1 MECPPVCNRWVGQ
14 SNRYQSKSINNI
26 GKRWYRTLQL
36 SINFHQ
42 LLNRNRKVI
51 NSYQSMEIN
60 VISRQ
65 FYVTNDWSPIGQCH
79 NQHRLVSIDQL
90 VFQWSIFINCVCWA
104 INQSEIFVFYGYTG
118 LVQMMHQSS
127 PTPYTHYSKMATM
140 WDELGRVTWKQ
151 GNKGQLCISCC
162 VYLCMMEWLFLK
174 IVVCWLK
181 TALKSCGII
190 APSHTSK
197 HDRICIVG
205 PCCLAFMLLSP
216 AHPVR

>member
-1 MECPPVCNRWVGQ
+1 MNWSVKIDINGNQ
-14 SNRYQSKSINNI
+14 SII
-26 GKRWYRTLQL
+26 LE
-36 SINFHQ
+36 IDE
-42 LLNRNRKVI
+42 
-51 NSYQSMEIN
+51 QSM
-60 VISRQ
+60 RQ
-65 FYVTNDWSPIGQCH
+65 GSVTFHRFSSIIERKRKSNQYLPIYGNQCNKQTVLCDYRLITNIGQCH
-79 NQHRLVSIDQL
+79 NQHWLVSIHRL

-140 WDELGRVTWKQ
+140 WDELGRVTWKR
-151 GNKGQLCISCC
+151 GNKGQLCISCR

-181 TALKSCGII
+181 TALKCCGII